1 MKILVTG
8 AKGQLGQDVVKL
20 LEEQTCEV
28 FGFGR
33 EELNITDEKQVN
45 EKVLSIQPDVI
56 IHTAAYTQVD
66 QAESDEEA
74 AFKVNAEGTKY
85 LAQAA
90 EAVGAKFCYVST
102 DYVFDG
108 TKNAPY
114 KADDQTNPQTVYGK
128 SKLVGEQ
135 YTQEYCSKYYIVRT
149 SWVFGIYGN
158 NFVKTMLRL
167 VESKNEIGVVNDQVG
182 SPTYTAD
189 LANFIINLVKS
200 NKYGIYHASNSG
212 VCSWYDFAQEIFKLA
227 QLDIK
232 MKPLKSEE
240 FIRAAVRPK
249 YSVLSKEDTQEQ
261 EIYKFAD
268 WEDALKRYFVAVEN
282 LKY

>member
-1 MKILVTG
+1 MKVLVTG

-20 LEEQTCEV
+20 LEGQTCEV

-90 EAVGAKFCYVST
+90 EVVGAKFCYVST

-135 YTQEYCSKYYIVRT
+135 YTKEYCSKYYIVRT
-149 SWVFGIYGN
+149 SWVFGVYGN

-167 VESKNEIGVVNDQVG
+167 AESKNEIGVVNDQVG

-249 YSVLSKEDTQEQ
+249 YSVLYKEDTQEQ

-282 LKY
+282 LKC

>member
-1 MKILVTG
+1 MKILITG

-28 FGFGR
+28 FSFGR

-45 EKVLSIQPDVI
+45 EKVLSIQPDII

-90 EAVGAKFCYVST
+90 ESVGAKFCYVST

-108 TKNAPY
+108 TKNTPY

-135 YTQEYCSKYYIVRT
+135 YTQEYCSKYFIVRT

-167 VESKNEIGVVNDQVG
+167 AESKKEIGVVNDQVG

-189 LANFIINLVKS
+189 LANFIIKLMKS

-227 QLDIK
+227 QLDVR
-232 MKPLKSEE
+232 MKPLKSKE

-249 YSVLSKEDTQEQ
+249 YSVLYKEGTQEQ

-268 WEDALKRYFVAVEN
+268 WEDALKRYFADVEN
-282 LKY
+282 IKF

>member
-1 MKILVTG
+1 MKVLVTG

-20 LEEQTCEV
+20 LKGQTCEV

-66 QAESDEEA
+66 RAESDEEA

-90 EAVGAKFCYVST
+90 EVVGAKFCYVST

-149 SWVFGIYGN
+149 SWVFGVYGN

-167 VESKNEIGVVNDQVG
+167 AESKNEIGVVNDQVG

-212 VCSWYDFAQEIFKLA
+212 LCSWYDFAQEIFKLA

-249 YSVLSKEDTQEQ
+249 YSVLYKEDTQEQ

-282 LKY
+282 LKC